1 MTLIVLMPLSLWGD
15 VTLTL
20 DEKNYL
26 DALGTINVCVDPD
39 WEPFEMLDTKGNYTG
54 IGADLLHLV
63 AQRLGIKVAIVQT
76 KDWDESMAYSKVG
89 KCQVLSFLNQS
100 PLRDTWLLFTNPH
113 FSDPNV
119 FITRE
124 EHPFI
129 ADPRDLIQE
138 SIVFPEGTAMEE
150 FVRTEYPNLH
160 VLTTSSELNAFKMVS
175 NKKADMA
182 MRSLIV
188 AAYTIKKE
196 GMFNLK
202 ISGQLPDYTNQLR
215 IGVIQSEPML
225 RDILNKY
232 VLIRFM
238 IRR

>member
-1 MTLIVLMPLSLWGD
+1 MGSAIAATWSPPAFAAMSRML
-15 VTLTL
+15 
-20 DEKNYL
+20 
-26 DALGTINVCVDPD
+26 AD

-160 VLTTSSELNAFKMVS
+160 VLTT
-175 NKKADMA
+175 
-182 MRSLIV
+182 
-188 AAYTIKKE
+188 
-196 GMFNLK
+196 
-202 ISGQLPDYTNQLR
+202 
-215 IGVIQSEPML
+215 
-225 RDILNKY
+225 
-232 VLIRFM
+232 
-238 IRR
+238 